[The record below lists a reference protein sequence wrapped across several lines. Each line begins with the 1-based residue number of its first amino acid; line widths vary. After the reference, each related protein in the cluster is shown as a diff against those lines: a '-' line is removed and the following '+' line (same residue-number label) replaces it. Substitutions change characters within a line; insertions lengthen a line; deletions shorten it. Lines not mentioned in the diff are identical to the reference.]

1 MGYKKTGEV
10 AVTADIYNQHI
21 KDFDYIKTLDL
32 ERYFYDNDLSSVIGV
47 NDFVRPANN
56 GPNDTFVQEGGDVF
70 LPDCADLAR
79 LHAIVRKR
87 KALTVLEFGGGISTK
102 VLANAIS
109 LNQEEWG
116 DTIELVRRQNPF
128 KVHSVEAEQKYA
140 DLTKGALGEYGAHV
154 EMHVIDAIQTTYNDR
169 ACGRYRTVPSVC
181 PDLIYIDGPSP
192 YSYFSDDAAYIN
204 MSHPDLTNITC
215 DLIHLEA
222 FLLPGTFV
230 VFDGMTNNARFNC
243 RALSRSW
250 RSHEDVGMDYTMLVL
265 DEAPI
270 GIHHINQ
277 LKYIS
282 N

>member
-1 MGYKKTGEV
+1 
-10 AVTADIYNQHI
+10 
-21 KDFDYIKTLDL
+21 
-32 ERYFYDNDLSSVIGV
+32 
-47 NDFVRPANN
+47 
-56 GPNDTFVQEGGDVF
+56 
-70 LPDCADLAR
+70 
-79 LHAIVRKR
+79 
-87 KALTVLEFGGGISTK
+87 
-102 VLANAIS
+102 
-109 LNQEEWG
+109 
-116 DTIELVRRQNPF
+116 
-128 KVHSVEAEQKYA
+128 
-140 DLTKGALGEYGAHV
+140 
-154 EMHVIDAIQTTYNDR
+154 
-169 ACGRYRTVPSVC
+169 
-181 PDLIYIDGPSP
+181 
-192 YSYFSDDAAYIN
+192 

-243 RALSRSW
+243 RSLSRSW